1 MGVTSFFY
9 VQNSFVL
16 KIDQEIERQSLLKH
30 PFYQLWS
37 SGGLGINHLQG
48 YSKQYFQLV
57 KSIPKFVEN
66 ILSNSSVSDS
76 TFYSSNSFTSQLEN
90 SMQEESDHVRPWV
103 DFASSIGVPETEL
116 LEFHGSEKTNRAIGK
131 MRNLS
136 EQSISNGAAA
146 MYAYEKELPLIS
158 NTKIEG
164 LQKFYGLADKKCLN
178 YFEIHREVDIKHA
191 AIWREALESI
201 DSNTEQNEAIAASKT
216 SLACLNTI
224 LDDVYEKYV
233 GAIPA
238 Y

>member
-1 MGVTSFFY
+1 M
-9 VQNSFVL
+9 QNSFVL
-16 KIDQEIERQSLLKH
+16 IIDQEIERQSLLKH

-76 TFYSSNSFTSQLEN
+76 TFYSSNSFIGSVEN

-103 DFASSIGVPETEL
+103 DFASSLGVPEPEL
-116 LEFHGSEKTNRAIGK
+116 LEFHGSEKTNEAIEK
-131 MRNLS
+131 MKNLTKHS
-136 EQSISNGAAA
+136 VSKGAAA

-164 LQKFYGLADKKCLN
+164 LQKFYGLNDKKCLN
-178 YFEIHREVDIKHA
+178 YFEIHREIDIKHA
-191 AIWREALESI
+191 AIWRKALELV
-201 DSNTEQNEAIAASKT
+201 DSNIEQDEAVAASKT
-216 SLACLNTI
+216 SLSCLNTI
-224 LDDVYEKYV
+224 LDDVYEQYV
-233 GAIPA
+233 GVIPA

>member
-1 MGVTSFFY
+1 

-16 KIDQEIERQSLLKH
+16 IIDQEIERQSLLKH

-66 ILSNSSVSDS
+66 ILSNSYVSDS
-76 TFYSSNSFTSQLEN
+76 TFYSSNSFIGSVEN

-103 DFASSIGVPETEL
+103 DFASSLGVPEPEL
-116 LEFHGSEKTNRAIGK
+116 LEFHGSEKTNEAIEK
-131 MRNLS
+131 MKNLTKHS
-136 EQSISNGAAA
+136 VSKGAAA

-164 LQKFYGLADKKCLN
+164 LQKFYGLNDKKCLN
-178 YFEIHREVDIKHA
+178 YFEIHREIDIKHT
-191 AIWREALESI
+191 AIWRKALESV
-201 DSNTEQNEAIAASKT
+201 DSNIEQDEAVAASKT
-216 SLACLNTI
+216 SLSCLNTI
-224 LDDVYEKYV
+224 LDDVYEQYV
-233 GAIPA
+233 GVIPA